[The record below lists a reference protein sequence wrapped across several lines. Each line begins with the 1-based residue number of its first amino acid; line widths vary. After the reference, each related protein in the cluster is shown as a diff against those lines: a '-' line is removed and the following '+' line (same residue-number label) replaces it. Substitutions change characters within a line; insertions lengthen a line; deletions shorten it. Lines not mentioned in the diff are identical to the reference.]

1 MKKSILQ
8 YLLFHL
14 LLLAYLD
21 CTAQKLTELTE
32 NERLVVDYINARNSY
47 DVDNLKILVAENY
60 NEIDFEGNIILE
72 DREQL
77 IGNVLWGKE
86 LASHTKIIQF
96 NSTDNK
102 VVTKSTFSNYMDE
115 VLERKPR
122 TLLVTHTI
130 ENGKLLSEKIDTL
143 SGYDEIERYNREK
156 MAPFLRFCE
165 EQQLISPDYRLDQP
179 EYGKQFRA
187 ALDKYK
193 ALGLAV
199 SQNSKKKIK
208 EMNTEKDYPK
218 ALSSFDDF
226 KNLVSEVE
234 PYREKRLI
242 DLDEFLKMSQDENVI
257 ILDTRSTFRYNR
269 KHLKGAIHL
278 SFTDFTQQALWE
290 LIPDPET
297 KILIYCNNN
306 FDGDPID
313 FASKISIPGENKNI
327 ESQILSNRKPMMLA
341 LNIPTFI
348 NLYGYGYRNIYE
360 LDELVNINDP
370 RVKFEGT
377 EVKNNKL

>member
-165 EQQLISPDYRLDQP
+165 EQQLIHP
-179 EYGKQFRA
+179 
-187 ALDKYK
+187 
-193 ALGLAV
+193 
-199 SQNSKKKIK
+199 I
-208 EMNTEKDYPK
+208 
-218 ALSSFDDF
+218 
-226 KNLVSEVE
+226 
-234 PYREKRLI
+234 I
-242 DLDEFLKMSQDENVI
+242 DS
-257 ILDTRSTFRYNR
+257 TSRSTESN
-269 KHLKGAIHL
+269 LEP
-278 SFTDFTQQALWE
+278 LW
-290 LIPDPET
+290 I
-297 KILIYCNNN
+297 
-306 FDGDPID
+306 
-313 FASKISIPGENKNI
+313 NI
-327 ESQILSNRKPMMLA
+327 RL
-341 LNIPTFI
+341 
-348 NLYGYGYRNIYE
+348 
-360 LDELVNINDP
+360 LV
-370 RVKFEGT
+370 
-377 EVKNNKL
+377 